1 MLLLGRYFLRKSIS
15 LVGIVFLVSL
25 ITFAALQVLPGD
37 PALLILGT
45 ESSPEALAA
54 IRSQLG
60 LDKPALVRFGQW
72 LVSFVQGDFG
82 NSIRYSVPVRNLV
95 ARALPISLTLALWA
109 VFISLAA
116 AVLLGVF
123 SAAFSGKWWGRGIRV
138 FSQLGMAVPQFWIG
152 ILLIQVFAVQ
162 LRILPAGGY
171 SNWRSLILPVVTL
184 ALPRSAVLVNMVQS
198 GLINVLGSDYIRT
211 AKAKG
216 LPWAKVLFKHALIN
230 GAIATA
236 TSAGI
241 QLIQLLAG
249 TIVVEQVFGLPG
261 MGQLVLTGVLQRDL
275 PLVQAVTVLVAIGIV
290 AVNFAVDVVLMFLD
304 PRIRFE

>member
-1 MLLLGRYFLRKSIS
+1 MGRYLVRKILS
-15 LVGIVFLVSL
+15 LIFIVILVSL
-25 ITFAALQVLPGD
+25 ITFTALQVLPGD

-72 LVSFVQGDFG
+72 LVSFVQGDLG
-82 NSIRYSVPVRNLV
+82 QSIRYSVPVRVLV
-95 ARALPISLTLALWA
+95 ARALPITLTLALWA
-109 VFISLAA
+109 VFVSLGIAI
-116 AVLLGVF
+116 LLGVV
-123 SAAFSGKWWGRGIRV
+123 SAAFASRWWGRGVRV

-152 ILLIQVFAVQ
+152 ILFIQVFAVQ
-162 LRILPAGGY
+162 LRVLPAGGF
-171 SNWRSLILPVVTL
+171 SGPRSLILPVATL
-184 ALPRSAVLVNMVQS
+184 ALPRTAVLLNMVQS
-198 GLINVLGSDYIRT
+198 GLANVLGSDYIRT

-275 PLVQAVTVLVAIGIV
+275 PLVQAVVVLVAIGIV
-290 AVNFAVDVVLMFLD
+290 AVNFTVDLALMLLD

>member
-1 MLLLGRYFLRKSIS
+1 M
-15 LVGIVFLVSL
+15 FLVSL

>member
-1 MLLLGRYFLRKSIS
+1 MGRYFLRKSIS

>member
-1 MLLLGRYFLRKSIS
+1 M
-15 LVGIVFLVSL
+15 FLVSL

-45 ESSPEALAA
+45 EISPEALAA

-60 LDKPALVRFGQW
+60 LDKPALVRIGQW

-162 LRILPAGGY
+162 LRILPAE
-171 SNWRSLILPVVTL
+171 VT
-184 ALPRSAVLVNMVQS
+184 P
-198 GLINVLGSDYIRT
+198 T
-211 AKAKG
+211 
-216 LPWAKVLFKHALIN
+216 
-230 GAIATA
+230 GAA
-236 TSAGI
+236 
-241 QLIQLLAG
+241 
-249 TIVVEQVFGLPG
+249 
-261 MGQLVLTGVLQRDL
+261 
-275 PLVQAVTVLVAIGIV
+275 
-290 AVNFAVDVVLMFLD
+290 
-304 PRIRFE
+304 

>member
-1 MLLLGRYFLRKSIS
+1 M
-15 LVGIVFLVSL
+15 FLVSL

-60 LDKPALVRFGQW
+60 LNKPALVRFGQW